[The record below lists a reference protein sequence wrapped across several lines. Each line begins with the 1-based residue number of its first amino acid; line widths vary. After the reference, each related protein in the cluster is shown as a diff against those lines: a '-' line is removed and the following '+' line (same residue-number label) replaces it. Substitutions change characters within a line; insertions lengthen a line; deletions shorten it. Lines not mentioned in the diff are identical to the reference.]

1 VVPFFLPVV
10 FSIFALSGSFLRFL
24 FGRLKKIHK
33 RAGAANLPLWMD
45 GHQTKNNIMGILQD
59 NKK

>member
-1 VVPFFLPVV
+1 VSFFLPVV
-10 FSIFALSGSFLRFL
+10 FSIFALSGSFLRFF
-24 FGRLKKIHK
+24 FGRFKKIHK

-45 GHQTKNNIMGILQD
+45 RHQTENNTMGILPD